1 MEINKG
7 VFGLYN
13 YDDTALEVKEEE
25 EKFSKK
31 IWKAIGQG
39 AVNTVVINGMIY
51 TGLILLACI
60 LNKDSEE

>member
-13 YDDTALEVKEEE
+13 YEDTALEVKDE

-39 AVNTVVINGMIY
+39 TVNAVVINGMIY

>member
-7 VFGLYN
+7 VFGLYS
-13 YDDTALEVKEEE
+13 YEDTALEVKSE

-39 AVNTVVINGMIY
+39 TVNTVVINGMIY
-51 TGLILLACI
+51 TGLVVLACI
-60 LNKDSEE
+60 LNKNSEE

>member
-13 YDDTALEVKEEE
+13 YEDTVLEVKDQ

>member
-7 VFGLYN
+7 VFGLYS
-13 YDDTALEVKEEE
+13 YEDTALEVESE

-39 AVNTVVINGMIY
+39 TVNAVVINGMIY
-51 TGLILLACI
+51 TGLVLLACI
-60 LNKDSEE
+60 LNKNSEE

>member
-1 MEINKG
+1 MKINKG

-13 YDDTALEVKEEE
+13 YDDTALEVKEE

>member
-13 YDDTALEVKEEE
+13 YDDTALEVKEG

>member
-7 VFGLYN
+7 VFGLYS
-13 YDDTALEVKEEE
+13 YEETALEVKSE

-31 IWKAIGQG
+31 IWKAISQG
-39 AVNTVVINGMIY
+39 TVNAVVINGMIY
-51 TGLILLACI
+51 TGLISLACI

>member
-13 YDDTALEVKEEE
+13 YEETALEVKSE

-39 AVNTVVINGMIY
+39 AVNAVVINGMID

>member
-13 YDDTALEVKEEE
+13 YEDTALEVKDE

-39 AVNTVVINGMIY
+39 AVNTVVINGIIY
-51 TGLILLACI
+51 TGLVVLACI

>member
-13 YDDTALEVKEEE
+13 YEDTA
-25 EKFSKK
+25 
-31 IWKAIGQG
+31 
-39 AVNTVVINGMIY
+39 
-51 TGLILLACI
+51 LILLACI

>member
-13 YDDTALEVKEEE
+13 YEDTALEVKDE

-39 AVNTVVINGMIY
+39 AVNAVVINGMIY